1 MANNQLT
8 AQKPQ
13 KPKFSMVIGSDKMQ
27 KLINQTLGDKKKAER
42 YTAAI
47 MSAVATN
54 PQLSNCEAMSIIT
67 GSLLGESLGLA
78 HSPQLGQ
85 YYLVPFKVK
94 EKRVKNSE
102 GDWTTIQE
110 HYDAQFIMG
119 YKGLL
124 QLAIRSGYYKKIN
137 VLEVKKGELK
147 YYNPFSEEIEIEPI
161 QDVDAREKEQTIGYY
176 AMFEYLNGFQKILYW
191 SKSQMIAHADRY
203 SPAFSAGAT
212 NGKYPKVSFADYEAG
227 RYDKNDEWLYSSFW
241 YKNFDGMAKKTM
253 LRQLISKWG
262 IMSTDMVQ
270 AIESDNGIITTN
282 DNGMLEV
289 DVPTTEPE
297 PIPAAEPQQ
306 TVETTAEQINIDE
319 L

>member
-1 MANNQLT
+1 MANNQL
-8 AQKPQ
+8 AAQ
-13 KPKFSMVIGSDKMQ
+13 KPKFSMVISSDKMQ
-27 KLINQTLGDKKKAER
+27 KLINQTLGDKKKAEH

-54 PQLSNCEAMSIIT
+54 PQLSNCEAVSIIT

-94 EKRVKNSE
+94 AKN
-102 GDWTTIQE
+102 GIPE
-110 HYDAQFIMG
+110 HYDASFILG
-119 YKGLL
+119 YRGLI

-147 YYNPFSEEIEIEPI
+147 YYNPFTEEIQIEPI
-161 QDVDAREKEQTIGYY
+161 QDVDTREKEETIGYY

-191 SKSQMIAHADRY
+191 SKAQMIRHADRY

-212 NGKYPKVSFADYEAG
+212 GGKYPKVSFADYEAG
-227 RYDKNDEWLYSSFW
+227 KYDKNDEWLYSSFW

-270 AIESDNGIITTN
+270 AMESDNGIITTN

-289 DVPTTEPE
+289 DVPTTESE
-297 PIPAAEPQQ
+297 PMPAAEPQQ
-306 TVETTAEQINIDE
+306 TVETTVEQINIDE

>member
-1 MANNQLT
+1 MANNQL
-8 AQKPQ
+8 AAQ

-54 PQLSNCEAMSIIT
+54 PQLSNCEAISIIT

-94 EKRVKNSE
+94 AKN
-102 GDWTTIQE
+102 GIPE
-110 HYDAQFIMG
+110 HYDASFILG
-119 YKGLL
+119 YKGLI

-161 QDVDAREKEQTIGYY
+161 QDVDVREKEQTIGYY
-176 AMFEYLNGFQKILYW
+176 AMFEYLNGFQKIMYW
-191 SKSQMIAHADRY
+191 SKAQMIAHADRY

-212 NGKYPKVSFADYEAG
+212 GGKYPKVSFADYEAG

-282 DNGMLEV
+282 DNGILEV
-289 DVPTTEPE
+289 DVPTTDPE
-297 PIPAAEPQQ
+297 PTPLTEPQQ
-306 TVETTAEQINIDE
+306 TAETTAEQINIDE

>member
-1 MANNQLT
+1 MANNQMT
-8 AQKPQ
+8 AQ

-54 PQLSNCEAMSIIT
+54 PQLSNCEAISIIT
-67 GSLLGESLGLA
+67 GSLMGESLGLS

-85 YYLVPFKVK
+85 YFLVPFKVK
-94 EKRVKNSE
+94 AKN
-102 GDWTTIQE
+102 GIPE
-110 HYDAQFIMG
+110 HFDAQFIIG
-119 YKGLL
+119 YKGLI

-147 YYNPFSEEIEIEPI
+147 YYNPFTEEIQIEPI
-161 QDVDAREKEQTIGYY
+161 QDVDTREKEETIGYY

-191 SKSQMIAHADRY
+191 SKAQMIRHADRY
-203 SPAFSAGAT
+203 SPAFSANAT
-212 NGKYPKVSFADYEAG
+212 GGKYPKVSFADYQAG
-227 RYDKNDEWLYSSFW
+227 KYDKNDEWLYSSYW
-241 YKNFDGMAKKTM
+241 YKNFDEMANKTM

-270 AIESDNGIITTN
+270 AMESDSATIKANENGI
-282 DNGMLEV
+282 LEV
-289 DVPTTEPE
+289 DIPETEAEPE
-297 PIPAAEPQQ
+297 QAAEPQ
-306 TVETTAEQINIDE
+306 TIETTDEQINIDE

>member
-8 AQKPQ
+8 AQKP
-13 KPKFSMVIGSDKMQ
+13 KFSMVIGNDKMQ
-27 KLINQTLGDKKKAER
+27 RLINQTLGDKKKAER
-42 YTAAI
+42 YTASI

-54 PQLSNCEAMSIIT
+54 PQLSNCEAISIIT

-94 EKRVKNSE
+94 AKN
-102 GDWTTIQE
+102 GIPE

-119 YKGLL
+119 YKGLI

-137 VLEVKKGELK
+137 VLEVKNGELK
-147 YYNPFSEEIEIEPI
+147 YYNPFTEEIEIQPI
-161 QDVDAREKEQTIGYY
+161 QDVDEREKAETIGYY

-191 SKSQMIAHADRY
+191 SKTQMIAHADKY

-212 NGKYPKVSFADYEAG
+212 GGKYSKVSFADYEAG
-227 RYDKNDEWLYSSFW
+227 KYDKSDEWLYSSFW

-270 AIESDNGIITTN
+270 AIESDSGIINANENGLFEVETPTN
-282 DNGMLEV
+282 ESEPDEE
-289 DVPTTEPE
+289 PTTEP
-297 PIPAAEPQQ
+297 Q
-306 TVETTAEQINIDE
+306 TVEATAEQINIDE

>member
-1 MANNQLT
+1 MANNQM
-8 AQKPQ
+8 AAQ

-54 PQLSNCEAMSIIT
+54 SQLSNCEAISIIT

-94 EKRVKNSE
+94 AKN
-102 GDWTTIQE
+102 GIPE

-119 YKGLL
+119 YKGLI
-124 QLAIRSGYYKKIN
+124 QLAIRSSYYKKIN

-147 YYNPFSEEIEIEPI
+147 YYNPFTEEIQIEPI
-161 QDVDAREKEQTIGYY
+161 QDVDTREKEETIGYY

-191 SKSQMIAHADRY
+191 SKAQMIRHADRY

-212 NGKYPKVSFADYEAG
+212 GGKYPKVSFADYEAG
-227 RYDKNDEWLYSSFW
+227 KYDKNDEWLYSSFW

-270 AIESDNGIITTN
+270 AMESDSATIKANENGI
-282 DNGMLEV
+282 LEV
-289 DVPTTEPE
+289 DIPEAEAEPE
-297 PIPAAEPQQ
+297 Q
-306 TVETTAEQINIDE
+306 TVEPQTIKTTAEQINIDE

>member
-1 MANNQLT
+1 
-8 AQKPQ
+8 
-13 KPKFSMVIGSDKMQ
+13 MVIGSDKMQ
-27 KLINQTLGDKKKAER
+27 RLINQTLGDKKKAER

-54 PQLSNCEAMSIIT
+54 PQLSNCEAVSIIT

-94 EKRVKNSE
+94 AKN
-102 GDWTTIQE
+102 GIPE
-110 HYDAQFIMG
+110 HYDASFILG
-119 YKGLL
+119 YKGLI

-176 AMFEYLNGFQKILYW
+176 AMFEYLNGFKKILYW
-191 SKSQMIAHADRY
+191 SKPQMVAYADRY

-212 NGKYPKVSFADYEAG
+212 SGKYPKVSFADYEAG

-270 AIESDNGIITTN
+270 AMESDSATIKANENGI
-282 DNGMLEV
+282 LEV
-289 DVPTTEPE
+289 DIPETEAEPE
-297 PIPAAEPQQ
+297 QAAEPQA
-306 TVETTAEQINIDE
+306 VETTAEQINIDE

>member
-1 MANNQLT
+1 MANNQLS
-8 AQKPQ
+8 AQ
-13 KPKFSMVIGSDKMQ
+13 KPKFSMVISSDKMQ

-54 PQLSNCEAMSIIT
+54 PQLSNCEAVSIIT

-94 EKRVKNSE
+94 AKN
-102 GDWTTIQE
+102 GIPE
-110 HYDAQFIMG
+110 HYDASFILG
-119 YKGLL
+119 YKGLI

-176 AMFEYLNGFQKILYW
+176 AMFEYLNGFKKILYW
-191 SKSQMIAHADRY
+191 SKAQMIAHADRY

-212 NGKYPKVSFADYEAG
+212 GGKYPKVSFADYEAG

-270 AIESDNGIITTN
+270 AMESDSGVINANENGVFEVEIPTN
-282 DNGMLEV
+282 EPEP
-289 DVPTTEPE
+289 DVEPTTEP
-297 PIPAAEPQQ
+297 Q

>member
-1 MANNQLT
+1 MANNQLS
-8 AQKPQ
+8 AQ
-13 KPKFSMVIGSDKMQ
+13 KPKFSTVIGSDKMQ
-27 KLINQTLGDKKKAER
+27 KFINQTLSDKKKAER

-47 MSAVATN
+47 MSAVTTN
-54 PQLSNCEAMSIIT
+54 PQLSNCEAISIIT

-94 EKRVKNSE
+94 AKN
-102 GDWTTIQE
+102 GVPE

-124 QLAIRSGYYKKIN
+124 QLAIRSGYYKHIN

-147 YYNPFSEEIEIEPI
+147 YYNPFTEEIKIEPL
-161 QDVDAREKEQTIGYY
+161 QDVDAREKEETIGYY

-191 SKSQMIAHADRY
+191 SKSQMIAHADKY

-212 NGKYPKVSFADYEAG
+212 GGKYPKVSFADYEAG
-227 RYDKNDEWLYSSFW
+227 KYDKSDEWLYSSFW

-262 IMSTDMVQ
+262 VMSTDMVQ
-270 AIESDNGIITTN
+270 AMESDSATIKASENGI
-282 DNGMLEV
+282 LEV
-289 DVPTTEPE
+289 DIPEAETEIEPAPTTEP
-297 PIPAAEPQQ
+297 QR
-306 TVETTAEQINIDE
+306 VETTAKQISIDE

>member
-1 MANNQLT
+1 MANNQLS
-8 AQKPQ
+8 AQ

-27 KLINQTLGDKKKAER
+27 KLINQTLGDRKKAER

-54 PQLSNCEAMSIIT
+54 PQLSNCESISIIT

-102 GDWTTIQE
+102 GDWTIIQE

-137 VLEVKKGELK
+137 VLEVKNGELK
-147 YYNPFSEEIEIEPI
+147 YYNPFTEEIEIQPI
-161 QDVDAREKEQTIGYY
+161 QDVDEREKAETIGYY
-176 AMFEYLNGFQKILYW
+176 AFFEYLNGFQKILYW
-191 SKSQMIAHADRY
+191 SKSQMIRHADRF
-203 SPAFSAGAT
+203 SPAFSANAT
-212 NGKYPKVSFADYEAG
+212 QGKYPKVSFEDYEAG

-241 YKNFDGMAKKTM
+241 YKNFDGMACKTM

-262 IMSTDMVQ
+262 IMSADMQ
-270 AIESDNGIITTN
+270 AAITADNSTFAID
-282 DNGMLEV
+282 DNSILG
-289 DVPTTEPE
+289 
-297 PIPAAEPQQ
+297 PQQ
-306 TVETTAEQINIDE
+306 IEDAETVPNEPMQEATQSVDSDEINIDD

>member
-1 MANNQLT
+1 MANNQLL
-8 AQKPQ
+8 AQ
-13 KPKFSMVIGSDKMQ
+13 KPKFSMVISSDKMQ
-27 KLINQTLGDKKKAER
+27 KLINQTLGDKKKAEH

-54 PQLSNCEAMSIIT
+54 PQLSNCEAVSIIT

-94 EKRVKNSE
+94 AKN
-102 GDWTTIQE
+102 GTPE
-110 HYDAQFIMG
+110 HYDASFILG
-119 YKGLL
+119 YKGLI

-161 QDVDAREKEQTIGYY
+161 QDVDVREKEQTIGYY
-176 AMFEYLNGFQKILYW
+176 AMFEYLNGFQKIMYW
-191 SKSQMIAHADRY
+191 SKAQMIAHADRY
-203 SPAFSAGAT
+203 SPAFSAKAT
-212 NGKYPKVSFADYEAG
+212 GGKYPKVSFADYEAG

-270 AIESDNGIITTN
+270 AMESDNGIIVTN

-289 DVPTTEPE
+289 DVPTTESE
-297 PIPAAEPQQ
+297 PIPVAEPQQ
-306 TVETTAEQINIDE
+306 TAETTAEQINIDE

>member
-8 AQKPQ
+8 AQ

-27 KLINQTLGDKKKAER
+27 RLINQTLGDKKKAER
-42 YTAAI
+42 YTASI

-54 PQLSNCEAMSIIT
+54 PQLSNCEAVSIIT

-94 EKRVKNSE
+94 AKN
-102 GDWTTIQE
+102 GIPE
-110 HYDAQFIMG
+110 HYDASFILG
-119 YKGLL
+119 YKGLI

-176 AMFEYLNGFQKILYW
+176 AMFEYLNGFKKILYW
-191 SKSQMIAHADRY
+191 SKAQMIAHADRY

-212 NGKYPKVSFADYEAG
+212 GGKYPKVSFADYEAG
-227 RYDKNDEWLYSSFW
+227 RYDKNDEWFYSSFW

-270 AIESDNGIITTN
+270 AMESDNGIITTN

-297 PIPAAEPQQ
+297 PIPVAEPQ
-306 TVETTAEQINIDE
+306 TVETTTEQINIDE

>member
-1 MANNQLT
+1 MANNQLS
-8 AQKPQ
+8 AQ
-13 KPKFSMVIGSDKMQ
+13 KPKFSMVISSDKMQ
-27 KLINQTLGDKKKAER
+27 KLINQTLGDKKKAEH

-54 PQLSNCEAMSIIT
+54 PQLSNCEAVSIIT

-94 EKRVKNSE
+94 AKN
-102 GDWTTIQE
+102 GIPE
-110 HYDAQFIMG
+110 HYDASFILG
-119 YKGLL
+119 YKGLI

-161 QDVDAREKEQTIGYY
+161 QDVDVREKEQTIGYY
-176 AMFEYLNGFQKILYW
+176 AMFEYLNGFQKIMYW
-191 SKSQMIAHADRY
+191 SKAQMIAHADRY

-212 NGKYPKVSFADYEAG
+212 GGKYPKVSFADYEAG

-282 DNGMLEV
+282 DNGILEV
-289 DVPTTEPE
+289 DVPTTDPE
-297 PIPAAEPQQ
+297 PTPLTEPQQ
-306 TVETTAEQINIDE
+306 TDETTAEQINIDE

>member
-1 MANNQLT
+1 MANNQMT
-8 AQKPQ
+8 AQ
-13 KPKFSMVIGSDKMQ
+13 KPKFSMVISSDKMQ
-27 KLINQTLGDKKKAER
+27 KLINQTLGDKKKAEK

-54 PQLSNCEAMSIIT
+54 PQLSNCEAISIIT

-94 EKRVKNSE
+94 AKN
-102 GDWTTIQE
+102 GIPE
-110 HYDAQFIMG
+110 HYDASFILG
-119 YKGLL
+119 YKGLI

-191 SKSQMIAHADRY
+191 SKTQMIAYADRY
-203 SPAFSAGAT
+203 SPAFSAKAT
-212 NGKYPKVSFADYEAG
+212 GGKYPKVSFEDYEAG

-241 YKNFDGMAKKTM
+241 YKDFDGMACKTM

-262 IMSTDMVQ
+262 IMSADMQQ
-270 AIESDNGIITTN
+270 AFIADNAVVEAHENGIFSMT
-282 DNGMLEV
+282 EV
-289 DVPTTEPE
+289 DESTEAEPE
-297 PIPAAEPQQ
+297 AVKAE
-306 TVETTAEQINIDE
+306 TVAESNGEINIDD

>member
-1 MANNQLT
+1 MANNQL
-8 AQKPQ
+8 AAQ
-13 KPKFSMVIGSDKMQ
+13 KPKFSMVISSDKMQ

-54 PQLSNCEAMSIIT
+54 PQLSNCEAISIIT

-94 EKRVKNSE
+94 AKN
-102 GDWTTIQE
+102 GIPE
-110 HYDAQFIMG
+110 HYDASFILG
-119 YKGLL
+119 YKGLI

-161 QDVDAREKEQTIGYY
+161 QDVDVREKEQTIGYY
-176 AMFEYLNGFQKILYW
+176 AMFEYLNGFQKIMYW
-191 SKSQMIAHADRY
+191 SKAQMIAHADRY

-212 NGKYPKVSFADYEAG
+212 GGKYPKVSFADYEAG

-282 DNGMLEV
+282 DNGILEV
-289 DVPTTEPE
+289 DVPTTDPE
-297 PIPAAEPQQ
+297 PTPLTEPQQ
-306 TVETTAEQINIDE
+306 TAETTAEQINIDE

>member
-1 MANNQLT
+1 MANNQLS
-8 AQKPQ
+8 AQ

-27 KLINQTLGDKKKAER
+27 RLINQTLGDKKKAER

-54 PQLSNCEAMSIIT
+54 PQLSKCEAVSIIT
-67 GSLLGESLGLA
+67 GSLLAESLGLA

-94 EKRVKNSE
+94 AKDGVP
-102 GDWTTIQE
+102 E
-110 HYDAQFIMG
+110 HYDAQFITG

-147 YYNPFSEEIEIEPI
+147 YYNPFSEEIEMDPI
-161 QDVDAREKEQTIGYY
+161 QDVDAREEEQTIGYY
-176 AMFEYLNGFQKILYW
+176 AMFEYLNGFRKVLYW
-191 SKSQMIAHADRY
+191 SKKQMIRHADRY

-212 NGKYPKVSFADYEAG
+212 SGKYPKVSFADYEAG

-262 IMSTDMVQ
+262 IMSTDMIQ
-270 AIESDNGIITTN
+270 AMESDNGIIATN

-289 DVPTTEPE
+289 DIPTTEPE
-297 PIPAAEPQQ
+297 PIPVTEPQQ
-306 TVETTAEQINIDE
+306 IVETTAEQINIDE

>member
-8 AQKPQ
+8 AQ

-27 KLINQTLGDKKKAER
+27 RLINQTLGDKKKAER

-54 PQLSNCEAMSIIT
+54 PQLSNCEAVSIIT

-94 EKRVKNSE
+94 AKN
-102 GDWTTIQE
+102 GIPE
-110 HYDAQFIMG
+110 HYDASFILG
-119 YKGLL
+119 CKGLI

-176 AMFEYLNGFQKILYW
+176 AMFEYLNGFKKILYW
-191 SKSQMIAHADRY
+191 SKAQMIAHADRY

-212 NGKYPKVSFADYEAG
+212 GGKYPKVSFADYEAG

-270 AIESDNGIITTN
+270 AMESDNGIITTN

-297 PIPAAEPQQ
+297 PIPVAEPQ
-306 TVETTAEQINIDE
+306 TLETTAEQINIDE

>member
-8 AQKPQ
+8 AQ

-27 KLINQTLGDKKKAER
+27 RLINQTLGDKKKAER

>member
-8 AQKPQ
+8 AQ

-27 KLINQTLGDKKKAER
+27 KLINKTLGDKKKAER

-54 PQLSNCEAMSIIT
+54 PQLSSCEAISIIT

-94 EKRVKNSE
+94 AKN
-102 GDWTTIQE
+102 GIPE
-110 HYDAQFIMG
+110 HYDASFILG
-119 YKGLL
+119 YKGLI

-161 QDVDAREKEQTIGYY
+161 QDVDVREKEQTIGYY
-176 AMFEYLNGFQKILYW
+176 AMFEYLNGFQKIMYW
-191 SKSQMIAHADRY
+191 SKAQMIAHADRY

-212 NGKYPKVSFADYEAG
+212 GGKYPKVSFADYEAG

-270 AIESDNGIITTN
+270 AMESDSATIKANE
-282 DNGMLEV
+282 NGMLEI
-289 DVPTTEPE
+289 DIPETEAEPE
-297 PIPAAEPQQ
+297 QAAEPQ

>member
-1 MANNQLT
+1 MANNQLS
-8 AQKPQ
+8 AQ
-13 KPKFSMVIGSDKMQ
+13 KPKFSMVISSDKMQ

-54 PQLSNCEAMSIIT
+54 PQLSNCEAVSIIT

-94 EKRVKNSE
+94 AKN
-102 GDWTTIQE
+102 GIPE
-110 HYDAQFIMG
+110 HYDASFILG
-119 YKGLL
+119 YKGLI

-176 AMFEYLNGFQKILYW
+176 AMFEYLNGFKKILYW
-191 SKSQMIAHADRY
+191 SKAQMIAHADRY
-203 SPAFSAGAT
+203 SPAFSAKAT
-212 NGKYPKVSFADYEAG
+212 GGKYSKVSFEDYEAG
-227 RYDKNDEWLYSSFW
+227 KYDKNDEWLYFFW
-241 YKNFDGMAKKTM
+241 YKDFDGMACKTM

-262 IMSTDMVQ
+262 IMSADMQQ
-270 AIESDNGIITTN
+270 AFTADNAVVEANENGVFTIAEVGEST
-282 DNGMLEV
+282 EA
-289 DVPTTEPE
+289 EPE
-297 PIPAAEPQQ
+297 VVKAETAAESND
-306 TVETTAEQINIDE
+306 EINIDE

>member
-1 MANNQLT
+1 MANNQLS
-8 AQKPQ
+8 AQ

-54 PQLSNCEAMSIIT
+54 PQLSSCEAISIIT

-94 EKRVKNSE
+94 AKN
-102 GDWTTIQE
+102 GIPE

-124 QLAIRSGYYKKIN
+124 QLAIRSGYYKHIN

-147 YYNPFSEEIEIEPI
+147 YYNPFTEEIEIEPL
-161 QDVDAREKEQTIGYY
+161 QDVDAREKEETIGYY

-191 SKSQMIAHADRY
+191 SKSQMIAHADKY

-212 NGKYPKVSFADYEAG
+212 GGKYPKVSFADYEAG
-227 RYDKNDEWLYSSFW
+227 KYDKSDEWLYSSFW

-262 IMSTDMVQ
+262 VMSTDMVQ
-270 AIESDNGIITTN
+270 AMESDSATIKASENGI
-282 DNGMLEV
+282 LEV
-289 DVPTTEPE
+289 DIPEAETEIEPAPTTEP
-297 PIPAAEPQQ
+297 QR
-306 TVETTAEQINIDE
+306 VETTAEQISIDE

>member
-8 AQKPQ
+8 AQ

-27 KLINQTLGDKKKAER
+27 RLINQTLGDKKKAER

-54 PQLSNCEAMSIIT
+54 PQLSKCEAVSIIT
-67 GSLLGESLGLA
+67 GSLLAESLGLA

-94 EKRVKNSE
+94 AKDGVP
-102 GDWTTIQE
+102 E
-110 HYDAQFIMG
+110 HYDAQFITG

-176 AMFEYLNGFQKILYW
+176 AMFEYLNGFKKILYW

-212 NGKYPKVSFADYEAG
+212 GGKYPKVSFADYEAG

-297 PIPAAEPQQ
+297 PTPATEPQ

>member
-8 AQKPQ
+8 AQ

-27 KLINQTLGDKKKAER
+27 RLINQTLGDKKKAER

-54 PQLSNCEAMSIIT
+54 PQLSNCEAVSIIT

-94 EKRVKNSE
+94 AKN
-102 GDWTTIQE
+102 GIPE
-110 HYDAQFIMG
+110 HYDASFILG
-119 YKGLL
+119 YKGLI

-176 AMFEYLNGFQKILYW
+176 AMFEYLNGFKKILYW
-191 SKSQMIAHADRY
+191 SKAQMIAHADRY

-212 NGKYPKVSFADYEAG
+212 GGKYPKVSFADYEAG

-270 AIESDNGIITTN
+270 AMESDSGIINANENGVFEVEIPTN
-282 DNGMLEV
+282 EPEP
-289 DVPTTEPE
+289 DVEPTTEP
-297 PIPAAEPQQ
+297 Q

>member
-1 MANNQLT
+1 MANNQLS
-8 AQKPQ
+8 AQ

-54 PQLSNCEAMSIIT
+54 PQLSNCEAISIIT
-67 GSLLGESLGLA
+67 GSLLGESLGFA

-94 EKRVKNSE
+94 AKN
-102 GDWTTIQE
+102 GVPE

-124 QLAIRSGYYKKIN
+124 QLAIRSGYYKHIN

-147 YYNPFSEEIEIEPI
+147 YYNPFTEEIEIEPL
-161 QDVDAREKEQTIGYY
+161 QDVDAREKEETIGYY

-191 SKSQMIAHADRY
+191 SKSQMIAHADKY

-212 NGKYPKVSFADYEAG
+212 GGKYPKVSFADYEAG
-227 RYDKNDEWLYSSFW
+227 KYDKSDEWLYSSFW

-262 IMSTDMVQ
+262 VMSTDMVQ
-270 AIESDNGIITTN
+270 AMESDSATIKASENGI
-282 DNGMLEV
+282 LEV
-289 DVPTTEPE
+289 DIPEAETEIEPAPTTEP
-297 PIPAAEPQQ
+297 QR
-306 TVETTAEQINIDE
+306 VETTAEQISIDE

>member
-1 MANNQLT
+1 MANNQLS
-8 AQKPQ
+8 AQ
-13 KPKFSMVIGSDKMQ
+13 KPKFSMVISSDKMQ

-54 PQLSNCEAMSIIT
+54 PQLSNCEAVSIIT

-94 EKRVKNSE
+94 AKN
-102 GDWTTIQE
+102 GIPE
-110 HYDAQFIMG
+110 HYDASFILG
-119 YKGLL
+119 YRGLI

-176 AMFEYLNGFQKILYW
+176 AMFEYLNGFKKILYW
-191 SKSQMIAHADRY
+191 SKAQMIAHADRY

-212 NGKYPKVSFADYEAG
+212 GGKYPKVSFADYEAG

-270 AIESDNGIITTN
+270 AMESDNGIITTN

-297 PIPAAEPQQ
+297 PIPVAEPQ
-306 TVETTAEQINIDE
+306 TVETTTEQINIDE

>member
-1 MANNQLT
+1 MANNQLS
-8 AQKPQ
+8 AQ
-13 KPKFSMVIGSDKMQ
+13 KPKFSMVISSDKMQ

-54 PQLSNCEAMSIIT
+54 PQLSNCEAVSIIT

-94 EKRVKNSE
+94 AKN
-102 GDWTTIQE
+102 GIPE
-110 HYDAQFIMG
+110 HYDASFILG
-119 YKGLL
+119 YKGLI

-176 AMFEYLNGFQKILYW
+176 AMFEYLNGFKKILYW
-191 SKSQMIAHADRY
+191 SKAQMIAHADRY

-212 NGKYPKVSFADYEAG
+212 GGKYPKVSFADYEAG

-270 AIESDNGIITTN
+270 AMESDNGIITTN

-297 PIPAAEPQQ
+297 PIPVAEPQ
-306 TVETTAEQINIDE
+306 TVETTTEQINIDE

>member
-1 MANNQLT
+1 MANNQMT
-8 AQKPQ
+8 AN

-54 PQLSNCEAMSIIT
+54 PQLSSCEAISIIT
-67 GSLLGESLGLA
+67 SSLLGESLGLA

-94 EKRVKNSE
+94 AKN
-102 GDWTTIQE
+102 GIPE
-110 HYDAQFIMG
+110 HYDASFILG
-119 YKGLL
+119 YKGIL

-161 QDVDAREKEQTIGYY
+161 QDVDEREKTETIGYY
-176 AMFEYLNGFQKILYW
+176 AMFEYLNGFQKIMYW
-191 SKSQMIAHADRY
+191 SKAQMIAHADRY

-212 NGKYPKVSFADYEAG
+212 GGKYPKVSFADYEAG

-262 IMSTDMVQ
+262 IMSTDMAQ
-270 AIESDNGIITTN
+270 AIESDSATIKANENGI
-282 DNGMLEV
+282 LEV
-289 DVPTTEPE
+289 DIHEAEADPEPTTEP
-297 PIPAAEPQQ
+297 Q

>member
-1 MANNQLT
+1 MANNQI
-8 AQKPQ
+8 AAQ

-54 PQLSNCEAMSIIT
+54 PQLSSCEAISIIT

-94 EKRVKNSE
+94 AKN
-102 GDWTTIQE
+102 GVPE
-110 HYDAQFIMG
+110 HYDASFILG
-119 YKGLL
+119 FRGLI

-147 YYNPFSEEIEIEPI
+147 YYNPFTEEIDIEPM
-161 QDVDAREKEQTIGYY
+161 QDVDEREKTETIGYY
-176 AMFEYLNGFQKILYW
+176 AMFEYLNGFRKILYW
-191 SKSQMIAHADRY
+191 SKAQMISHADKY

-212 NGKYPKVSFADYEAG
+212 GGKYPKVSFADYEAG
-227 RYDKNDEWLYSSFW
+227 KYDKNDEWLYSSFW

-270 AIESDNGIITTN
+270 AMESDSGIINANENGVFEVEIPTN
-282 DNGMLEV
+282 EPEP
-289 DVPTTEPE
+289 DVEPTTEP
-297 PIPAAEPQQ
+297 Q

>member
-8 AQKPQ
+8 AQKP
-13 KPKFSMVIGSDKMQ
+13 KFSMVISSDKMQ

-54 PQLSNCEAMSIIT
+54 PQLSNCEAISIIT

-94 EKRVKNSE
+94 AKN
-102 GDWTTIQE
+102 GIPE
-110 HYDAQFIMG
+110 HYDASFILG
-119 YKGLL
+119 YRGLI

-176 AMFEYLNGFQKILYW
+176 AMFEYLNGFKKILYW

-212 NGKYPKVSFADYEAG
+212 TGKYPKVSFADYEAG

-270 AIESDNGIITTN
+270 AMESDSATIKATENGI
-282 DNGMLEV
+282 LEV
-289 DVPTTEPE
+289 DIPEAETEPE
-297 PIPAAEPQQ
+297 QTAEPQA
-306 TVETTAEQINIDE
+306 VETTAEQINIDE

>member
-8 AQKPQ
+8 AQ

-27 KLINQTLGDKKKAER
+27 RLINQTLGDKKKAER

-54 PQLSNCEAMSIIT
+54 PQLSNCEAVSIIT

-94 EKRVKNSE
+94 AKN
-102 GDWTTIQE
+102 GIPE
-110 HYDAQFIMG
+110 HYDASFILG
-119 YKGLL
+119 YKGLI

-176 AMFEYLNGFQKILYW
+176 AMFEYLNGFKKILYW
-191 SKSQMIAHADRY
+191 SKPQMVAYADRY

-212 NGKYPKVSFADYEAG
+212 GGKYPKVSFADYEAG
-227 RYDKNDEWLYSSFW
+227 KYDKSDEWLYSSFW

-270 AIESDNGIITTN
+270 AMESDNGIITTN
-282 DNGMLEV
+282 DNGVLEV
-289 DVPTTEPE
+289 DVHNNDPQPTHLTDTNQT
-297 PIPAAEPQQ
+297 AETKQ
-306 TVETTAEQINIDE
+306 EQINIDE

>member
-1 MANNQLT
+1 MANNQLL
-8 AQKPQ
+8 AQ

-27 KLINQTLGDKKKAER
+27 KLINQTLGDKKKAEH

-54 PQLSNCEAMSIIT
+54 PQLSNCEAVSIIT

-94 EKRVKNSE
+94 AKN
-102 GDWTTIQE
+102 GIPE
-110 HYDAQFIMG
+110 HYDASFILG
-119 YKGLL
+119 YKGLI

-176 AMFEYLNGFQKILYW
+176 AMFEYLNGFQKIMYW
-191 SKSQMIAHADRY
+191 SKAQMIAHADRY

-212 NGKYPKVSFADYEAG
+212 GGKYPKVSFADYEAG
-227 RYDKNDEWLYSSFW
+227 RYDKNDEWLHSSFW

>member
-8 AQKPQ
+8 AQ

-27 KLINQTLGDKKKAER
+27 RLINQTLGDKKKAER

-54 PQLSNCEAMSIIT
+54 PQLSKCEAVSVIT
-67 GSLLGESLGLA
+67 GSLLAESLGLA

-94 EKRVKNSE
+94 AKDGVP
-102 GDWTTIQE
+102 E
-110 HYDAQFIMG
+110 HYDAQFITG

-176 AMFEYLNGFQKILYW
+176 AMFEYLNGFKKILYW

-212 NGKYPKVSFADYEAG
+212 GGKYPKVSFADYEAG

-297 PIPAAEPQQ
+297 PTPATEPQ